1 MSLPSTASSARV
13 SRLLIAVLFVV
24 LASVTVS
31 AASAGSGCAQ
41 QIIEDWSDNGTI
53 DGSYPTVCYQQAIA
67 ALPEDLRSYSSAA
80 DDISQSLQEALL
92 VGVDESAGG
101 GATGSSDP
109 GSSSGQSG
117 GTGAGES
124 SGGVGGAAT
133 GGEGTPPATGTAP
146 PTNGSAPPPSD
157 EAGAASSEAAAPLES
172 DGDGAG
178 LPVPV
183 IVLLVVAGI
192 AAAAG
197 LVVAGRRLVRDR
209 GRTGV

>member
-124 SGGVGGAAT
+124 SGGGGAAT

-146 PTNGSAPPPSD
+146 PPSD
-157 EAGAASSEAAAPLES
+157 EVDAAPSSEAAAPLES

-209 GRTGV
+209 GSTGV

>member
-124 SGGVGGAAT
+124 SGGGGAAT
-133 GGEGTPPATGTAP
+133 GGEGTPPATGT
-146 PTNGSAPPPSD
+146 APPPSD

-183 IVLLVVAGI
+183 IVLLVVTGI

-209 GRTGV
+209 GSTGV